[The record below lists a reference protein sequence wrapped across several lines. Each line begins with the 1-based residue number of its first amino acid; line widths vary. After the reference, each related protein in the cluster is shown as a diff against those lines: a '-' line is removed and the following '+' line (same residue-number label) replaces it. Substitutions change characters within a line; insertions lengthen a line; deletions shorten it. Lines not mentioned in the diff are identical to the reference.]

1 MHPDDV
7 GTSSPTVALGNTEDN
22 HAKANG
28 RLVIVFEKAF
38 HAAQHDAGVG
48 SQALEVGCVGGVAA
62 H

>member
-1 MHPDDV
+1 MTHV
-7 GTSSPTVALGNTEDN
+7 ASSPTVALSNTED
-22 HAKANG
+22 HHTKTNG
-28 RLVIVFEKAF
+28 RLVIVLEEAL

>member
-1 MHPDDV
+1 MTHAA
-7 GTSSPTVALGNTEDN
+7 SSPTVALSNTEDH
-22 HAKANG
+22 HAKTNG
-28 RLVIVFEKAF
+28 CFVIVLEKTL